1 MNLFTNRP
9 MTISRPLL
17 RLPVRLAALTALT
30 AFALHAQEDEAPN
43 PIERAVEA
51 REAAD
56 ANTRLLDPVLEA
68 AEPET
73 TDRAPESTEPEP
85 ADEPPPS
92 STTPAAPANPE
103 QTLETF
109 DLDYTDTP
117 IRTILRNVGE
127 AADLNVVIPDSLLGS
142 ISIQLKGVTW
152 QQVFDIALE
161 NTGFVWERDESGIIR
176 IQRVGADKAIEIGE
190 NGLVTVNFRAVA
202 IHSAVQALAE
212 AVGLNI
218 IVPADLEGT
227 TSASLANVTWQRVLT
242 GILEENDYQWFED
255 EGIIGIRKVDSR
267 VVLDPQTDTLNIN
280 VTDTTFQEV
289 VTLIGQTQTPVV
301 NVVSPPEIENLPI
314 SLEVQGVS
322 FQQALDLAILK
333 LPRISLG
340 EGEADSPRFQTYSTY
355 QQGPNL
361 VQIVDSQFMA
371 NLRNEPPV
379 VRIFELRYASAGDLL
394 MRLMPTP
401 ADTSE
406 SLNQPIPSFRQ
417 ASEAI
422 RPVVDGVQSVA
433 ADHANN
439 LLLVTARPAAL
450 QEVASLLER
459 LDQPLK
465 QILIESKFVEITGQD
480 QKNLGIDWATLRGFQ
495 VSAGPFTRNWSRNRS
510 QQDNSTTT
518 TTRSDTRSDTFN
530 RSNSFD
536 SNSIDNSDG
545 SSSSSLSNTSNI
557 TDNNGVVS
565 TENVSDSAN
574 ASASSAEFDSTANR
588 AFNQSRDINRTISS
602 TDSFTN
608 TLQNVASTAR
618 ADSAI
623 FTTDQFALILRAL
636 EEESDAKLV
645 TNPNVVAIN
654 GKQAQVE
661 LADYFFKPGPVE
673 TSDGVTTRG
682 EPVPLEPRPGTTL
695 SVTPT
700 VVGGQLIA
708 LKVIP
713 QVNSVVG
720 NQTIDGNEIPT
731 VRRRATDSEVLL
743 RSGSTLAIGGLITD
757 ENVSSTNK
765 VPVLGDIP
773 VLGRLFSSETTNV
786 QTTNQIIF
794 ITASLLNPQ
803 SNTYMDVIGIDRFNA
818 MGLTDREVQG
828 VGARKLSPEE
838 MALQQAVR
846 QARNDEA
853 YEEMLRTLRARR
865 QVEEAE
871 LADGDEPEGDEAE
884 EIEDGGGGTQS
895 RTNDRP
901 YRFGPIGRR

>member
-1 MNLFTNRP
+1 MI
-9 MTISRPLL
+9 ISRPLL
-17 RLPVRLAALTALT
+17 SLLVGSAACA
-30 AFALHAQEDEAPN
+30 AIALHAQEDGASN
-43 PIERAVEA
+43 PIERASEA

-56 ANTRLLDPVLEA
+56 ANTRLLDPVLET

-73 TDRAPESTEPEP
+73 TDPAPESTEPAP
-85 ADEPPPS
+85 ADEPQPPS
-92 STTPAAPANPE
+92 PTPPTPTTPE
-103 QTLETF
+103 QPLETF
-109 DLDYTDTP
+109 DLDYTDTQ
-117 IRTILRNVGE
+117 IRTILRNVAD
-127 AADLNVVIPDSLLGS
+127 AADLNVIIPDSLLGS

-152 QQVFDIALE
+152 PQVFDIALE
-161 NTGFVWERDESGIIR
+161 NTGFVWERDEGGIIR

-190 NGLVTVNFRAVA
+190 NGLVTVNFRAVP
-202 IHSAVQALAE
+202 IRSAVQALAE

-218 IVPADLEGT
+218 IVPADLAGT
-227 TSASLANVTWQRVLT
+227 TSASLTNVTWQRVLT

-280 VTDTTFQEV
+280 VSDTTFQEV

-333 LPRISLG
+333 LPRVSIG
-340 EGEADSPRFQTYSTY
+340 EGEGGQARFQSYSTY

-361 VQIVDSQFMA
+361 VQIVDAQFLA

-401 ADTSE
+401 EDTSE
-406 SLNQPIPSFRQ
+406 SMNQPIPSFRQ
-417 ASEAI
+417 ASAAI

-439 LLLVTARPAAL
+439 LLLVTARPSSL
-450 QEVASLLER
+450 QESPPCSSASTNR
-459 LDQPLK
+459 
-465 QILIESKFVEITGQD
+465 SSRF
-480 QKNLGIDWATLRGFQ
+480 
-495 VSAGPFTRNWSRNRS
+495 SSSRNSSKSPARTRKTSGSTGPRS
-510 QQDNSTTT
+510 ADSKSRPGPSPATGRAPARR
-518 TTRSDTRSDTFN
+518 TRDHHTRGQTGANGFTGRFRRLEFLLADEYLQHHEHQRGCWRTFPTVPTPTVLV
-530 RSNSFD
+530 RVRQH
-536 SNSIDNSDG
+536 G
-545 SSSSSLSNTSNI
+545 QPQTSG
-557 TDNNGVVS
+557 TS
-565 TENVSDSAN
+565 TEPVLLQ
-574 ASASSAEFDSTANR
+574 R
-588 AFNQSRDINRTISS
+588 LLR
-602 TDSFTN
+602 N
-608 TLQNVASTAR
+608 TLENVASTAR
-618 ADSAI
+618 VDSAI
-623 FTTDQFALILRAL
+623 FNTDQFNLILRAL

-708 LKVIP
+708 LKVVP

-720 NQTIDGNEIPT
+720 NQIIDGNEIPT

-757 ENVSSTNK
+757 ENVSDTTK
-765 VPVLGDIP
+765 VPILGDIP

-828 VGARKLSPEE
+828 VGARKLTPEE

-853 YEEMLRTLRARR
+853 YEEMLRSLRTRR

-871 LADGDEPEGDEAE
+871 LAGDDQSE
-884 EIEDGGGGTQS
+884 EDGETEMKDQETGTEPS
-895 RTNDRP
+895 ANDRRK
-901 YRFGPIGRR
+901 RFGPIGRR